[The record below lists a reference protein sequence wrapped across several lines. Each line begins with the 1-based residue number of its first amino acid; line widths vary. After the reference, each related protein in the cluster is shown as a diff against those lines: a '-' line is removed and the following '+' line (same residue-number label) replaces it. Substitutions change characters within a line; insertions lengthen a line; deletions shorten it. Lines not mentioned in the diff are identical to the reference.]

1 MKIYI
6 IHEEFTMPTRL
17 EQKAY
22 LATKFTLKKA
32 QDSIRHRVGLL
43 ATRAACITSVKTL
56 EPFRTQVLDYNPQT
70 LELRKKWEFVITEV
84 EI

>member
-6 IHEEFTMPTRL
+6 IHEEFAMPIRL
-17 EQKAY
+17 EHKGY
-22 LATKFTLKKA
+22 LATKFTLKEA
-32 QDSIRHRVGLL
+32 QDFIRHRVGLL

-56 EPFRTQVLDYNPQT
+56 EPFRTKVLDYDPQT

>member
-6 IHEEFTMPTRL
+6 IHEEFAMPTRL
-17 EQKAY
+17 EHKVY
-22 LATKFTLKKA
+22 LATKFTLKEA

-43 ATRAACITSVKTL
+43 AMRAACMTSVETL
-56 EPFRTQVLDYNPQT
+56 EPFRTKVLDYDPQT
-70 LELRKKWEFVITEV
+70 LELRQKWEFVITEV